1 MKQRNI
7 STKLVLSL
15 FVASA
20 TTAVSLPALADTFP
34 DQPVRLIIPYGAGGP
49 TDIIFRQIAQAA
61 EEELGVSIVPV
72 NMSGAGAT
80 LGSRHVKN
88 AEPNGYTILG
98 GHDNIALS
106 NIAGMVDY
114 SYEAFEPIARV
125 TQTFNM
131 PTTYPDHP
139 VQDASEIPQYIKDH
153 PGKVNFSMIPTS
165 TDHFFWIQMLDAMDI
180 DLADVNLISYPDTTE
195 QMSALRAQEIDFTIT
210 NAACCSGFYKDGSFR
225 PLGVAHTER
234 LTGDTL
240 DEIPTFQEMGIE
252 MASATSRGFFA
263 PLGTPQE
270 HIDILA
276 NAFEVAMQNESLRER
291 LINELGSVPS
301 FQAGQ
306 EYRDFLDQNQRELEA
321 AAENISF

>member
-1 MKQRNI
+1 MKYRRI
-7 STKLVLSL
+7 SGNLALSVLAASVSL
-15 FVASA
+15 AA
-20 TTAVSLPALADTFP
+20 LPALADSYP
-34 DQPVRLIIPYGAGGP
+34 ERPIRLIIPYGAGGP
-49 TDIIFRQIAQAA
+49 TDIIFRQIAQEA
-61 EEELGVSIVPV
+61 EKALGVSIVPV

-80 LGSRHVKN
+80 LGSRHVKD

-106 NIAGMVDY
+106 YIAGMVDY

-139 VQDASEIPQYIKDH
+139 VQDASEISQYVKDN
-153 PGKVNFSMIPTS
+153 PGSVSFSMIPTS
-165 TDHFFWIQMLDAMDI
+165 TDHFFWIQMFDAMGI
-180 DLADVNLISYPDTTE
+180 DLADVNLIGYPDTTE
-195 QMSALRAQEIDFTIT
+195 QMSALRAKEIDFTIT

-225 PLGVAHTER
+225 PLGVAHSER
-234 LTGDTL
+234 LSGDTL
-240 DEIPTFQEMGIE
+240 DEIPTFQEMGID
-252 MASATSRGFFA
+252 MMSATSRGFFA

-276 NAFEVAMQNESLRER
+276 DAFEMAMQDEALRER
-291 LINELGSVPS
+291 LVNELGSEPS

-306 EYRDFLDQNQRELEA
+306 EYRDFLEQNQRELEA
-321 AAENISF
+321 AAENVSF